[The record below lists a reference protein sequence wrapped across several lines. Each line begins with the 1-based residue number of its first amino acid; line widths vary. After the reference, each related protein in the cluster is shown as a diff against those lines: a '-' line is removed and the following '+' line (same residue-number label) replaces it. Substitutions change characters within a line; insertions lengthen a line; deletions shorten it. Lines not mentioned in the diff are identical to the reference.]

1 MPLFLGLF
9 SQIWF
14 QFRTKK
20 SELNHSFLL
29 FPSIPFLQSRIETPT
44 AKKPNSF
51 TSKILPQSPSLD
63 DSNITLK
70 SPYDEISRP
79 FSNTGSLEQ
88 RVFEFEKS
96 AKNMVAKL
104 EKTKEKI
111 EKCSD
116 GAR

>member
-1 MPLFLGLF
+1 MLPL
-9 SQIWF
+9 
-14 QFRTKK
+14 
-20 SELNHSFLL
+20 
-29 FPSIPFLQSRIETPT
+29 LQSRIETPT

-70 SPYDEISRP
+70 SPYAEISRP

-88 RVFEFEKS
+88 RVLEFEKS
-96 AKNMVAKL
+96 AKNMMAKL

-111 EKCSD
+111 EKSTE
-116 GAR
+116 GER